1 MPKTKFNIV
10 LDIDQTLVHTSDK
23 TVDLE
28 LLSNLDDELRIHLR
42 RKLYSMNFIDVIDKE
57 DEYDFIS
64 SNYSGM
70 YRPYLK
76 EFLNFCFE
84 YFENVIIWSAGKKK
98 YVDKLCQFM
107 FPLKNKPL
115 LIYTYDDCIFEDDG
129 VSKPL
134 EKLYQDPKTKDMLN
148 PNNTFHIDDRDDT
161 YSENPNNGILIPEF
175 FCDMEL
181 STIANHEDNNLLKLM
196 SWFSLPEVRKSKD
209 IRLLNK
215 EEIFSKSVEYYIKK
229 LEK

>member
-23 TVDLE
+23 TLDLE
-28 LLSNLDDELRIHLR
+28 LLSKLDDDIKIDIRQ
-42 RKLYSMNFIDVIDKE
+42 KLYSMNFIDVIDKNE
-57 DEYDFIS
+57 EFHSIS
-64 SNYSGM
+64 SNFSGM

-76 EFLNFCFE
+76 EFLEFCFD

-107 FPLKNKPL
+107 FPLKKKPL
-115 LIYTYDDCIFEDDG
+115 VIYTFSDCFFDG
-129 VSKPL
+129 DYVSKPL
-134 EKLYQDPKTKDMLN
+134 EKLYKDPKTKGMLN
-148 PNNTFHIDDRDDT
+148 EKNTFHIDDRDDT
-161 YSENPNNGILIPEF
+161 YSENPDNGVLIPEF
-175 FCDMEL
+175 FCNMKLED
-181 STIANHEDNNLLKLM
+181 IANHKDNNLLKLM

-209 IRLLNK
+209 IRKLDK
-215 EEIFSKSVEYYIKK
+215 EKIFSNSLDFYIKK